1 MRHSKPVR
9 LPRKVDGGLH
19 HPPMVPIFLCQVI
32 MKSNLAIVVLVFAAL
47 LLGVVLLHN
56 KREAD
61 KRVAAD
67 MEVINVL
74 SNDVKA
80 IEGKL
85 SEQKSVNDRLVSD
98 LSARAQE
105 LQMASNQNAQL
116 AAEYAKATAEAK
128 AAAEAAAA
136 EIAKRDQRIGQ
147 LETERDD
154 LDKKMVGLNGELDSL
169 SAKIN
174 DTERKLA
181 ASEGDR
187 DFLLSELKRLQ
198 TEKAD
203 LERRFNDLV
212 VLRTQVNKLRDEL
225 SAAKRLDWFRRG
237 LYGDQPKGAEL
248 LMRNSQVK
256 RAAPASTPPT
266 EVDIRSGGDA
276 TIRGGPAATNAPAS
290 NP

>member
-1 MRHSKPVR
+1 
-9 LPRKVDGGLH
+9 
-19 HPPMVPIFLCQVI
+19 
-32 MKSNLAIVVLVFAAL
+32 MKSNIAIVLLVFAAL

-56 KREAD
+56 KREAE
-61 KRVAAD
+61 KRTAAD
-67 MEVINVL
+67 QEVITDL
-74 SNDVKA
+74 SNSVRT

-98 LSARAQE
+98 LTSKVQD
-105 LQMASNQNAQL
+105 LQTASNQNVRL
-116 AAEYAKATAEAK
+116 AAEYAKATADAK

-154 LDKKMVGLNGELDSL
+154 LDKKMVGLNGELESL
-169 SAKIN
+169 TSKIN

-187 DFLLSELKRLQ
+187 DFLLKELKRLQ
-198 TEKAD
+198 SEKAD
-203 LERRFNDLV
+203 LERKFNDLV

-225 SAAKRLDWFRRG
+225 SAARRLDWFRRG

-256 RAAPASTPPT
+256 RAEPPATVPT
-266 EVDIRSGGDA
+266 EVDIRSGGGA
-276 TIRGGPAATNAPAS
+276 AIRAVPGATNSPAV